1 MANTFP
7 MTASVSEL
15 TGAFK
20 RSSIQRSW
28 SFVVDF
34 LDQDFAELI
43 PSYRIISVNL
53 PFLTLNSESTFK
65 SAVPVSFPSGA
76 EADPTEFTFT
86 VIEDSQGTA
95 RTLAQ
100 HLAARIRKPNGMYVA
115 PATAKFVGMSI
126 KILDYS
132 GHVMDMYHVK
142 DVLYQSVDPIAF
154 DHEGS
159 ELVKMQF
166 ACKADIVS
174 RIVPQE

>member
-1 MANTFP
+1 MANKFP

-20 RSSIQRSW
+20 RSTIQRSW

-43 PSYRIISVNL
+43 PPYRIIGVSL
-53 PFLTLNSESTFK
+53 PFLTLNSDSTFK
-65 SAVPVSFPSGA
+65 AAVPVSFPAGA
-76 EADPTEFTFT
+76 EADPIEFTFT
-86 VIEDSQGTA
+86 VVEDSQGTA

-100 HLAARIRKPNGMYVA
+100 HLASRVRRPNGMYVA
-115 PATAKFVGMSI
+115 PSAAKFSGMSI

-132 GHVMDMYHVK
+132 GNVMDMYHVK
-142 DVLYQSVDPIAF
+142 DVLYQSVEPISF

-166 ACKADIVS
+166 TCKADIVS